1 MKKLSIQ
8 ILCCLLALFM
18 FPLNALEVDRE
29 ELNTVGSD
37 TVVFINYTGPQNV
50 IQTKSQIAEIGS
62 GIGKSVAID
71 PTKSGNFGNSS
82 KYQVIHAVDPSQKDK
97 LDADI
102 LIIGSNATVDHIKN
116 LRTIISAY
124 LVSAYDYSQ
133 SDADTLSVF
142 ITVYNAVYRGNLDA
156 YNKKYNTVVMN
167 NLTADKAGLSVNYE
181 QWPGKSQIVIPL
193 AKIGGGLSTIDTSV
207 ISDDNVVDSMQEDD
221 DKGVDARKELVEI
234 KEREADKATE
244 KAQIAQKQATEE
256 KKKLEEEKKN
266 LDSKKDLLKDVVK
279 KAEENPDNK
288 ELQKEVETVK
298 KAVLEQEKVVEQQEE
313 ITKKAEIESTE
324 QQAIA
329 DKKRIEAQEDRKEI
343 AKDLKEVIEE
353 QAKNAAVVNTAYGLK
368 LSEDKD
374 LLSTLVKMDAD
385 TGRIIKESP
394 VTVIRNRIA
403 YQEGENFVAIAGK
416 TGGNAT
422 VKLVTL
428 DGTNMEII
436 GESAQTIA
444 EDSAIVTHNGFYYA
458 VIVDGENYILGK
470 FKPDLTLAC
479 SSKLNVNS
487 STPIMVTD
495 KGVVVTSSKGN
506 LVLLKADDLSQITE

>member
-8 ILCCLLALFM
+8 ILCCLLALFI
-18 FPLNALEVDRE
+18 FPLSALEVDRE

-62 GIGKSVAID
+62 GLGRPVADD
-71 PTKSGNFGNSS
+71 PSKSGNFGNSA
-82 KYQVIHAVDPSQKDK
+82 KYQVIHAVDPTQNDK

-142 ITVYNAVYRGNLDA
+142 ITVYNAVYRGKLDS
-156 YNKKYNTVVMN
+156 YNQKYKSVVMKH
-167 NLTADKAGLSVNYE
+167 LTADKAGLSVNYE

-207 ISDDNVVDSMQEDD
+207 ISDDKVVESMQEDD
-221 DKGVDARKELVEI
+221 DKGVEARKDLVDI
-234 KEREADKATE
+234 KEREADEATE
-244 KAQIAQKQATEE
+244 KAQSAQKKATEE
-256 KKKLEEEKKN
+256 KKETSEKAT
-266 LDSKKDLLKDVVK
+266 K
-279 KAEENPDNK
+279 KAEENPNDK
-288 ELQKEVETVK
+288 DAQKEAEEAK
-298 KAVLEQEKVVEQQEE
+298 KALEEQEKVVEEQEE
-313 ITKKAEIESTE
+313 ATKEAQDEATE
-324 QQAIA
+324 QQEIA
-329 DKKRIEAQEDRKEI
+329 DKKRNEAQEDRKEI
-343 AKDLKEVIEE
+343 AKDQKEVIAEE
-353 QAKNAAVVNTAYGLK
+353 ARNAAVVNTAYGLK
-368 LSEDKD
+368 LSEETDM
-374 LLSTLVKMDAD
+374 LSTLVKMDAD

-394 VTVIRNRIA
+394 VTVIRNRIV
-403 YQEGENFVAIAGK
+403 YPEGENFVAIAGK

-444 EDSAIVTHNGFYYA
+444 EDSAIVTYNGFYYA
-458 VIVDGENYILGK
+458 VVVDGSNYILGK
-470 FKPDLTLAC
+470 FNPDLTLAC

-495 KGVVVTSSKGN
+495 KGVVVTSSKGS